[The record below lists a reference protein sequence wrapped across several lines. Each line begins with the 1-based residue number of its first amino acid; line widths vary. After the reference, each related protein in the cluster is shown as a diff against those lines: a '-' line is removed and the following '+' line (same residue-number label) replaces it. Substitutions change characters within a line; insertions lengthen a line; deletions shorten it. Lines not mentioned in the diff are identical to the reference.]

1 MSAHLVSCSHRED
14 LSRFA
19 LCQFPMIECNW
30 DQITPSPSL
39 LSSLWSLLTWLQ
51 LNSDTLATISWVV
64 CDCSQTDSEIYW
76 VLMCEPQNAAHYMCT
91 GIVWG
96 YFIYL
101 LTVFCGVVY
110 VCVRAFWELLS
121 REKRTRCAKRFPNL
135 IQEICKSSAN
145 YCCLFLF
152 SPPFSSLKLVFWGNR
167 SQMENIRCNHFHLLA
182 LLLSLRG
189 DTLSP
194 SDISSQWTVTENS
207 SITWDEEL
215 WQPESGRNL
224 VIW

>member
-1 MSAHLVSCSHRED
+1 MIAHRQTVRYIEYWCVSHKTQLTAVNITSEFSGTVRVRARTETPIC
-14 LSRFA
+14 A
-19 LCQFPMIECNW
+19 LRYVRVF
-30 DQITPSPSL
+30 
-39 LSSLWSLLTWLQ
+39 
-51 LNSDTLATISWVV
+51 
-64 CDCSQTDSEIYW
+64 
-76 VLMCEPQNAAHYMCT
+76 
-91 GIVWG
+91 
-96 YFIYL
+96 YL
-101 LTVFCGVVY
+101 FTYCFCGVVY
-110 VCVRAFWELLS
+110 VCVRAFRELLS
-121 REKRTRCAKRFPNL
+121 WEKRTRCAIRFPNL

-215 WQPESGRNL
+215 WHPESGRNL